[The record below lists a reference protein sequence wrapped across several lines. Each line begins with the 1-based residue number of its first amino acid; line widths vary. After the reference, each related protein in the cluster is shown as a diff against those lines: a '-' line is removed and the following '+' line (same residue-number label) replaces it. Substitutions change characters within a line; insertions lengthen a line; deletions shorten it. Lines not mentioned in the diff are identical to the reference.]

1 MPQLKDSPTAS
12 KEIRLSEVI
21 PLMQEVHRSNG
32 KFVPNIGIPSA
43 IKRKEELIIERAM
56 EHCGFKT
63 VMACVLGIIQVL
75 FLFVFVFPVAGFC
88 FSLCLFFLFF
98 FFRSKGYTFLFLGHD
113 NVLVFWRVYLQMSY
127 ISNTTL
133 KIQI

>member
-75 FLFVFVFPVAGFC
+75 FFFVFPVAVF
-88 FSLCLFFLFF
+88 LFFALLVFLFF

-127 ISNTTL
+127 ISNTAI

>member
-63 VMACVLGIIQVL
+63 MMACVLGIIQVL
-75 FLFVFVFPVAGFC
+75 FFVFVFVFPVAVFC
-88 FSLCLFFLFF
+88 FSLCLVFFVFLFP
-98 FFRSKGYTFLFLGHD
+98 Y
-113 NVLVFWRVYLQMSY
+113 
-127 ISNTTL
+127 
-133 KIQI
+133 

>member
-1 MPQLKDSPTAS
+1 MPQLNDSPAAS

-43 IKRKEELIIERAM
+43 IKQKEELIIERAM

-63 VMACVLGIIQVL
+63 VMACVLGIIQILL
-75 FLFVFVFPVAGFC
+75 FFCFC
-88 FSLCLFFLFF
+88 FSCFVFCVVCLGFFLLFF
-98 FFRSKGYTFLFLGHD
+98 FHSKGEP
-113 NVLVFWRVYLQMSY
+113 SY
-127 ISNTTL
+127 SWTMIMC
-133 KIQI
+133 

>member
-63 VMACVLGIIQVL
+63 MMACVLGIIQVL
-75 FLFVFVFPVAGFC
+75 FFVFVFPVAVFC
-88 FSLCLFFLFF
+88 FSLCLVFFVFLFP
-98 FFRSKGYTFLFLGHD
+98 
-113 NVLVFWRVYLQMSY
+113 
-127 ISNTTL
+127 
-133 KIQI
+133 

>member
-1 MPQLKDSPTAS
+1 MSHLNDSPATS

-43 IKRKEELIIERAM
+43 IKQKEELIIERAM

-63 VMACVLGIIQVL
+63 VMACVLGIIQKKIFFLLQFFV
-75 FLFVFVFPVAGFC
+75 LFVF
-88 FSLCLFFLFF
+88 L
-98 FFRSKGYTFLFLGHD
+98 
-113 NVLVFWRVYLQMSY
+113 
-127 ISNTTL
+127 
-133 KIQI
+133 